1 MLQTIV
7 HDDVTEL
14 RFTTRRSRSMG
25 FQVSAFAVRGVLIDS
40 GFPDCAGDLAR
51 HLAATPIV
59 GCVLTHYHEDHAGGA
74 AAVARAGVPLWM
86 DARTAERVRAPRPI
100 GFYRRYT
107 WGSPA
112 PLESCQP
119 FELPAP
125 LACIATP
132 GHSDDHHV
140 VWDKETG
147 TVFGGDLF
155 IGVKVR
161 VSHRNEQPRALVQ
174 SLRRA
179 IALKPARYFDGHKG
193 LLAAPIDALTAK
205 ADWLD
210 EIIESIDARIADG
223 LDDVTIA
230 RRLLGNDWWGRFFT
244 ASDYSMQNFVHCVRA
259 TAAVSQSPVILPRRR
274 HQS

>member
-1 MLQTIV
+1 MLQAIA

-25 FQVSAFAVRGVLIDS
+25 FQVSAFTLRGVLIDS

-51 HLAATPIV
+51 YAAARPLA

-74 AAVARAGVPLWM
+74 AVMARAGVPLWM
-86 DARTAERVRAPRPI
+86 DARTAGRVRSPKRI

-112 PLESCQP
+112 PLGAFRP
-119 FELPAP
+119 FALPAP

-140 VWDKETG
+140 VWDTETG

-161 VSHRNEQPRALVQ
+161 ISHVSEQPRQLVQ
-174 SLRRA
+174 SLRRVV
-179 IALKPARYFDGHKG
+179 ALQPARYFDAHRGA
-193 LLAAPIDALTAK
+193 LAAPVEALNAK
-205 ADWLD
+205 ADWL
-210 EIIESIDARIADG
+210 EKTIESIDALIVKG
-223 LDDVTIA
+223 LDDATIA
-230 RRLLGNDWWGRFFT
+230 GRVLGRDWWNRTFT
-244 ASDYSMQNFVHCVRA
+244 GGDYTMANLVRAVRA
-259 TAAVSQSPVILPRRR
+259 TAAT
-274 HQS
+274 